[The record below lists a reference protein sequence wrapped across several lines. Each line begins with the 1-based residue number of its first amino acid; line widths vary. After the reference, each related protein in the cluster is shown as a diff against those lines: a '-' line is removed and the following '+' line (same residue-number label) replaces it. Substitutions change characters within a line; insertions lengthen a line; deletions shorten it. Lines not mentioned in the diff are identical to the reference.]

1 MDGDTIPGQ
10 SDVKLAACRLKEA
23 RAAAKAA
30 APGAKQK
37 AKEGEKKAAQLE
49 KNAADAAVRAL
60 IATPCDEVDIE
71 GAKLTIDEAHEAN
84 VMRSLIEK
92 AFEHVQQAVDVQ
104 LMEPHNQSPAAEL
117 L

>member
-1 MDGDTIPGQ
+1 MCCRIA
-10 SDVKLAACRLKEA
+10 SAAAACCA
-23 RAAAKAA
+23 RAASYAA
-30 APGAKQK
+30 CAVCGGGA
-37 AKEGEKKAAQLE
+37 A
-49 KNAADAAVRAL
+49 AADAAVRAL

-104 LMEPHNQSPAAEL
+104 LMEPHNQTPAAEL